1 MHCHY
6 IFFSISD
13 APRHFY
19 KAIVQFRS
27 CVEDQKVWPTKTRNG
42 IVKVSEWEHG
52 IKYFQVSP
60 YFAHCETMFLALLT
74 DDDLALRLWAAER
87 ILKIRAENEESDK
100 VRVWEKPTL
109 MVEYNSIPLH
119 YKDLIGKIY

>member
-1 MHCHY
+1 MW
-6 IFFSISD
+6 D
-13 APRHFY
+13 
-19 KAIVQFRS
+19 
-27 CVEDQKVWPTKTRNG
+27 TKTRNG

-74 DDDLALRLWAAER
+74 DDDLALRLWAAEK
-87 ILKIRAENEESDK
+87 ILKIREENEGNED

-109 MVEYNSIPLH
+109 MVNFDSIPLH
-119 YKDLIGKIY
+119 YKDLIGKKIFREY